1 MKLNRKELRKIQYD
15 FNSCSN
21 RLLQAN
27 YEDYADVLGKFVNYI
42 DSTPIISDYIHDC
55 GSCDWNLESEV
66 KEVQGSYGR
75 LIFSLGETDSEE
87 IRNVY
92 AVLRYLVENNSSVY
106 RGVAMGY
113 SSSSKWQD
121 KIKGFNERFVMVL
134 IRHVES
140 YLTKVGIDMGV
151 DEQNVFNV
159 TVNKGQAIIANDNAS
174 VTATANIGADASELE
189 KLIAAVR
196 DKIGTIAS
204 DEDKEAASESLEVIE
219 AEVVSEK
226 PKKSMIKTAIATLQ
240 AIKGTVEFG
249 SAAAALIQFIG
260 PMLP

>member
-1 MKLNRKELRKIQYD
+1 MKLNKKELRKIQYD
-15 FNSCSN
+15 FNCCSN
-21 RLLQAN
+21 RLLQAD
-27 YEDYADVLGKFVNYI
+27 YEDYAGVLAKYLRYL
-42 DSTPIISDYIHDC
+42 DSTPIISDYIHGC
-55 GSCDWNLESEV
+55 GVCDWNLE
-66 KEVQGSYGR
+66 KEVQKVQESYR
-75 LIFSLGETDSEE
+75 KIFSLGETDEE
-87 IRNVY
+87 EVRNVY
-92 AVLRYLVENNSSVY
+92 AVLRYLVETNNSIY
-106 RGVAMGY
+106 RSVAMGY
-113 SSSSKWQD
+113 SLSSNLQD

-226 PKKSMIKTAIATLQ
+226 PKKSMIKTAMATLQ

-260 PMLP
+260 PILP

>member
-1 MKLNRKELRKIQYD
+1 MPMPNKMPKFFDKHKICIICEGNEEYQYLKRLKDLKVWNEQYD
-15 FNSCSN
+15 IS
-21 RLLQAN
+21 L
-27 YEDYADVLGKFVNYI
+27 VNAGGNGNI
-42 DSTPIISDYIHDC
+42 P
-55 GSCDWNLESEV
+55 
-66 KEVQGSYGR
+66 
-75 LIFSLGETDSEE
+75 
-87 IRNVY
+87 
-92 AVLRYLVENNSSVY
+92 ARY
-106 RGVAMGY
+106 
-113 SSSSKWQD
+113 QD
-121 KIKGFNERFVMVL
+121 RYQNGA
-134 IRHVES
+134 
-140 YLTKVGIDMGV
+140 

-174 VTATANIGADASELE
+174 VTATANIGADESELE

-226 PKKSMIKTAIATLQ
+226 PKKSMIKTAMATLQ

>member
-1 MKLNRKELRKIQYD
+1 MKLNKKELRKIQYD

-21 RLLQAN
+21 RLLHAD
-27 YEDYADVLGKFVNYI
+27 YEDYAGVLAKYLRYL
-42 DSTPIISDYIHDC
+42 DSTPIISDYIHGC
-55 GSCDWNLESEV
+55 GKSNLNLEE
-66 KEVQGSYGR
+66 EVQRVQESYGEY
-75 LIFSLGETDSEE
+75 LFTLGDTDEE
-87 IRNVY
+87 EVQNVY
-92 AVLRYLVENNSSVY
+92 AVLQYLV
-106 RGVAMGY
+106 
-113 SSSSKWQD
+113 
-121 KIKGFNERFVMVL
+121 NERFVMVL

-226 PKKSMIKTAIATLQ
+226 PKKSMIKTAMATLQ